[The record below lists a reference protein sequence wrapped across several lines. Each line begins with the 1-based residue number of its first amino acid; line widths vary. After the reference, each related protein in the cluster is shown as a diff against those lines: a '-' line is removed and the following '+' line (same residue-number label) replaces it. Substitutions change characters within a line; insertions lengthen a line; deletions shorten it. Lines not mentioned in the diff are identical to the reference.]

1 MSDAAVV
8 TFIDIRARDAASSEF
23 KKVSQEA
30 KKAAA
35 DVGTS
40 FKNDATAAIKDGI
53 KEIRSYASAFGL
65 IILAKKVLIPLIE
78 DWLRVQ
84 KETANARKELEFY
97 FATRGASGALRQ
109 EIQDT
114 SRALAEQ
121 LGVEEKVAASILIL
135 GDRYGFASDQSKR
148 LAAEALALG
157 KEFAAYKNE
166 PLKAFNDLAQAELGF
181 GEQLSKTTGL
191 DISTGERRLALH
203 KQLLAVQKEMQ
214 AANLTPFGADIGE
227 TPNPAFKQDLDRIRE
242 LREEAAI
249 LRREAGSIPALDP
262 LRDEK
267 QKRSRDDLRDAMRE
281 YNIELRNARNEER
294 LLDEQRRIALKEQQ
308 HNVQMVEDSARQLGA
323 AMGDA
328 FAAIV
333 TGAKS
338 GKEAFA
344 EFGRE
349 VARIISRL
357 IAEFIALAIFRA
369 IAGVGGNLGGAIT
382 RGVNSAGYGGG
393 IGSPL
398 PSSGGGGGPRALPGS
413 FGAGINAG
421 GGTTV
426 NNYINTIDAKSFEA
440 YLSQSQGHL
449 AKLGMDSLQRD
460 ATFRRA
466 FGAQGKVR

>member
-1 MSDAAVV
+1 MTDAAVV
-8 TFIDIRARDAASSEF
+8 TFIDIRARDAASAEF

-30 KKAAA
+30 KRAAA

-40 FKNDATAAIKDGI
+40 FKNVAAQGVSDAVT
-53 KEIRSYASAFGL
+53 EIRSFVRAFGL
-65 IILAKKVLIPLIE
+65 IKVG
-78 DWLRVQ
+78 
-84 KETANARKELEFY
+84 KEL
-97 FATRGASGALRQ
+97 
-109 EIQDT
+109 
-114 SRALAEQ
+114 
-121 LGVEEKVAASILIL
+121 ASIIEHFVETT
-135 GDRYGFASDQSKR
+135 RV
-148 LAAEALALG
+148 AAEARRELDLYASYIGRSIEGTRELSDSLNQIGVSGGAANAIIQLGRGFQMTDKEIQSVSREAIVLASTVKGYAGDPARAFRDLQAASQGFYESLQKTTQLELDTQQKRIEFRQRLG
-157 KEFAAYKNE
+157 ADVLQRF
-166 PLKAFNDLAQAELGF
+166 DLQRVSSFEEQERIQAEI
-181 GEQLSKTTGL
+181 
-191 DISTGERRLALH
+191 DRMRRDARPS
-203 KQLLAVQKEMQ
+203 A
-214 AANLTPFGADIGE
+214 P
-227 TPNPAFKQDLDRIRE
+227 
-242 LREEAAI
+242 
-249 LRREAGSIPALDP
+249 LDP

-281 YNIELRNARNEER
+281 YNVELRNARNEER

-308 HNVQMVEDSARQLGA
+308 HNVQMLEDSARQLGA

-382 RGVNSAGYGGG
+382 RGVSSAGYGGG

-398 PSSGGGGGPRALPGS
+398 PSGGGGGGPSALPGS